1 MKNRPRIVTAAVLAV
16 FSAVVCIAALRAPE
30 ARTPPAETEAPAS
43 AEAAEYYLRDCDG
56 FIAVYRGASS
66 TPIDITDIETAT
78 LNDTDM
84 ELIHNGIPAE
94 SRNELLLLLED
105 LGS

>member
-1 MKNRPRIVTAAVLAV
+1 MKIKPKVATLAVLAV
-16 FSAVVCIAALRAPE
+16 LSATVCAAALRTPE
-30 ARTPPAETEAPAS
+30 AETQPPTDKVS
-43 AEAAEYYLRDCDG
+43 EAAEYYLRDCGG

-66 TPIDITDIETAT
+66 TPIDVTDIETAT
-78 LNDTDM
+78 LNDTDA
-84 ELIHNGIPAE
+84 ELIQSGIPVQ

>member
-1 MKNRPRIVTAAVLAV
+1 MKIKPRIATVAALAV
-16 FSAVVCIAALRAPE
+16 FSAVVCVAALRAPE
-30 ARTPPAETEAPAS
+30 AEAPAEEDQ
-43 AEAAEYYLRDCDG
+43 APPAAEYYLRDCDG

-66 TPIDITDIETAT
+66 TPIDITEIETAT
-78 LNDTDM
+78 LNDTDF
-84 ELIHNGIPAE
+84 ELLQNGIPAE